1 VPTKSVRF
9 AGPSVVVPSASSSS
23 TSLLTANAVPEYSI
37 EKDSNH
43 SIVVDLEGHHQKKQ
57 QQRRRRGSSYSF
69 FRFWRY
75 LKLTSTT
82 TITNNTTS
90 TIMEGLPPAA
100 TSQPPQIPDLPNLDT
115 DSTNGDAENDDEIIL
130 RSTSTTASLVS
141 SFFTGL
147 SHDLWMS
154 FDLLFNNKLN
164 WLLLLGPVALLG
176 DAMGFLGEA
185 ACFAFSGI
193 ALIPCAER
201 YVSYLAFCVCVC
213 VCVFVCLFPL
223 GGVHFDS
230 H

>member
-1 VPTKSVRF
+1 
-9 AGPSVVVPSASSSS
+9 VPSASSSS
-23 TSLLTANAVPEYSI
+23 TSLLTVNAVPEYSI

-43 SIVVDLEGHHQKKQ
+43 SIVVDLEDPHQKKQ
-57 QQRRRRGSSYSF
+57 QQQQQQRRRRRRGSSYSF

-75 LKLTSTT
+75 LTLSSTT

-130 RSTSTTASLVS
+130 RSTSTTTSLVS

-147 SHDLWMS
+147 SHDMWMS

-201 YVSYLAFCVCVC
+201 YVSYLAFVCVCVC
-213 VCVFVCLFPL
+213 VCVFVFFDCLFVSFR
-223 GGVHFDS
+223 GVHFDS
-230 H
+230 P